1 MVYGVEVGMIQDL
14 SPKDFLNITRE
25 KFRKMVR
32 EAKPLT
38 CWYSITEECDL
49 HCKFCFADSTK
60 PWPDELTTQEI
71 YALLDNI
78 AEAGT
83 QAIVFGGG
91 EPTLREDLV
100 EVMHYA
106 ARYKNMFVAL
116 NTHGQWLDRK
126 YVTRLVNAGV
136 SQVKVSVDG
145 LKESHDWNRGEGTFD
160 KCIQALKNCVDAG
173 IKSVIW
179 IATISQMNYDEIPQM
194 VKMAMDLGVDICMV
208 QLFPGGRWKGKTDLM
223 LTREQVRDWQ
233 RYMVEQ
239 QNIYGWTRIQFED
252 RYQICEDC
260 HALKVAA
267 DPYRIGDF
275 TDTPAGCI
283 SGIWQYIINAS
294 GKVVIGDIVT
304 PELEI
309 GDLRQEKLSKIWR
322 YSDLANLLRD
332 RDKLKGR
339 CGRCELRFVCGGC
352 RRMAYSLTG
361 DIMAP
366 DPQCWYKPRLELEY
380 DGRVQKAAKGS

>member
-1 MVYGVEVGMIQDL
+1 MIQDL

-260 HALKVAA
+260 YALKVAA
-267 DPYRIGDF
+267 DPSRVGDF

>member
-1 MVYGVEVGMIQDL
+1 MIQGL
-14 SPKDFLNITRE
+14 SPQDFLNITRE

-126 YVTRLVNAGV
+126 YVRGLVNAGV

-260 HALKVAA
+260 YALKVAA
-267 DPYRIGDF
+267 DPSRVGDF

-283 SGIWQYIINAS
+283 SGIWQCIINAS
-294 GKVVIGDIVT
+294 GKVVIGDVVT

-361 DIMAP
+361 DIMEA
-366 DPQCWYKPRLELEY
+366 DPQCWYEPRLELEY

>member
-1 MVYGVEVGMIQDL
+1 
-14 SPKDFLNITRE
+14 
-25 KFRKMVR
+25 
-32 EAKPLT
+32 
-38 CWYSITEECDL
+38 
-49 HCKFCFADSTK
+49 
-60 PWPDELTTQEI
+60 
-71 YALLDNI
+71 
-78 AEAGT
+78 
-83 QAIVFGGG
+83 
-91 EPTLREDLV
+91 
-100 EVMHYA
+100 
-106 ARYKNMFVAL
+106 
-116 NTHGQWLDRK
+116 
-126 YVTRLVNAGV
+126 
-136 SQVKVSVDG
+136 
-145 LKESHDWNRGEGTFD
+145 
-160 KCIQALKNCVDAG
+160 
-173 IKSVIW
+173 
-179 IATISQMNYDEIPQM
+179 MNYDEIPQM

-233 RYMVEQ
+233 RYMVEH
-239 QNIYGWTRIQFED
+239 QNIYGWTRIQIED

-260 HALKVAA
+260 SALKVAA

-322 YSDLANLLRD
+322 TSELANLLRD

>member
-1 MVYGVEVGMIQDL
+1 MIQDL

-366 DPQCWYKPRLELEY
+366 DPQCWYEPRLELEY

>member
-1 MVYGVEVGMIQDL
+1 MIQGL
-14 SPKDFLNITRE
+14 SPQDFLNITRE

-126 YVTRLVNAGV
+126 ICEGI
-136 SQVKVSVDG
+136 G
-145 LKESHDWNRGEGTFD
+145 ECGCFPGEG
-160 KCIQALKNCVDAG
+160 KC
-173 IKSVIW
+173 
-179 IATISQMNYDEIPQM
+179 
-194 VKMAMDLGVDICMV
+194 
-208 QLFPGGRWKGKTDLM
+208 RWVE
-223 LTREQVRDWQ
+223 RE
-233 RYMVEQ
+233 
-239 QNIYGWTRIQFED
+239 
-252 RYQICEDC
+252 
-260 HALKVAA
+260 
-267 DPYRIGDF
+267 P
-275 TDTPAGCI
+275 
-283 SGIWQYIINAS
+283 
-294 GKVVIGDIVT
+294 
-304 PELEI
+304 
-309 GDLRQEKLSKIWR
+309 
-322 YSDLANLLRD
+322 
-332 RDKLKGR
+332 
-339 CGRCELRFVCGGC
+339 
-352 RRMAYSLTG
+352 
-361 DIMAP
+361 
-366 DPQCWYKPRLELEY
+366 
-380 DGRVQKAAKGS
+380 

>member
-1 MVYGVEVGMIQDL
+1 MIDEL
-14 SPKDFLNITRE
+14 SPQDFLNITRE

-32 EAKPLT
+32 EAKPLM

-49 HCKFCFADSTK
+49 HCKFCFADSTQ
-60 PWPDELTTQEI
+60 PWEDELTTQEI

-126 YVTRLVNAGV
+126 YVRGLVNAGI

-260 HALKVAA
+260 SALKVAA

-322 YSDLANLLRD
+322 TSELANLLRD

>member
-1 MVYGVEVGMIQDL
+1 MIQGL
-14 SPKDFLNITRE
+14 SPQDFLNITRE

-260 HALKVAA
+260 YALKVAA
-267 DPYRIGDF
+267 DPSRVGDF

-332 RDKLKGR
+332 RDKLKGK

>member
-1 MVYGVEVGMIQDL
+1 MIDEL
-14 SPKDFLNITRE
+14 SPQDFLNITRE

-32 EAKPLT
+32 EAKPLM

-49 HCKFCFADSTK
+49 NCKFCFADSTQ
-60 PWPDELTTQEI
+60 PWEDELTTQEI

-116 NTHGQWLDRK
+116 NTHGQRLDRK
-126 YVTRLVNAGV
+126 YVRGLVNAGV

-179 IATISQMNYDEIPQM
+179 IATISKMNYDEIPQM

-208 QLFPGGRWKGKTDLM
+208 QLFPGGRWKGKADLM

-239 QNIYGWTRIQFED
+239 QNVYGWTRIQFED

-260 HALKVAA
+260 YALRVAA

-322 YSDLANLLRD
+322 TSELANLLRD

-380 DGRVQKAAKGS
+380 GGRVQKAAKGS

>member
-1 MVYGVEVGMIQDL
+1 MIQGL
-14 SPKDFLNITRE
+14 SPQDFLNITRE

>member
-1 MVYGVEVGMIQDL
+1 MIQDL

-332 RDKLKGR
+332 RDKLKGK

>member
-1 MVYGVEVGMIQDL
+1 MIQGL
-14 SPKDFLNITRE
+14 SPQDFLNITRE

-126 YVTRLVNAGV
+126 YVRGLVNAGV

-260 HALKVAA
+260 YALKVAA
-267 DPYRIGDF
+267 DPSRVGDF

>member
-1 MVYGVEVGMIQDL
+1 MIQDL

-126 YVTRLVNAGV
+126 YVRGLVNAGV

>member
-1 MVYGVEVGMIQDL
+1 MIQDL

-71 YALLDNI
+71 YTLLDNI

>member
-1 MVYGVEVGMIQDL
+1 MIQDL

>member
-1 MVYGVEVGMIQDL
+1 MIDEL
-14 SPKDFLNITRE
+14 SPQDFLNITRE

-32 EAKPLT
+32 EAKPLM

-49 HCKFCFADSTK
+49 NCKFCFADSTQ
-60 PWPDELTTQEI
+60 PWEDELTTQEI

-126 YVTRLVNAGV
+126 YVRGLVNAGV

-179 IATISQMNYDEIPQM
+179 IATISKMNYDEIPQM

-239 QNIYGWTRIQFED
+239 QNVYGWTRIQFED

-260 HALKVAA
+260 YALRVAA
-267 DPYRIGDF
+267 DPCRIGDF

-322 YSDLANLLRD
+322 TSELANLLRD
-332 RDKLKGR
+332 RDKLKGK

>member
-1 MVYGVEVGMIQDL
+1 MIQGL
-14 SPKDFLNITRE
+14 SPQDFLNITRE

-260 HALKVAA
+260 YALKVAA
-267 DPYRIGDF
+267 DPSRVGDF

-361 DIMAP
+361 DIMEA
-366 DPQCWYKPRLELEY
+366 DPQCWYEPRLELEY

>member
-1 MVYGVEVGMIQDL
+1 MIDEL
-14 SPKDFLNITRE
+14 SPQDFLNITRE

-32 EAKPLT
+32 EAKPLM

-49 HCKFCFADSTK
+49 NCKFCFADSTQ
-60 PWPDELTTQEI
+60 PWEDELTTQEI

-126 YVTRLVNAGV
+126 YVRGLVNAGI

-239 QNIYGWTRIQFED
+239 QNVYGWTRIQFED

-260 HALKVAA
+260 YALRVAA
-267 DPYRIGDF
+267 DPCRIGDF

-322 YSDLANLLRD
+322 TSELANLLRD

>member
-1 MVYGVEVGMIQDL
+1 MIQDL

-38 CWYSITEECDL
+38 CWYIITEECDL

>member
-1 MVYGVEVGMIQDL
+1 MIDEL
-14 SPKDFLNITRE
+14 SPQEFLNITRE

-32 EAKPLT
+32 EAKPLM

-60 PWPDELTTQEI
+60 PWEDELTTQEI

-126 YVTRLVNAGV
+126 YVTRLVNAGI

-208 QLFPGGRWKGKTDLM
+208 QLFPGGRWKGKADLM

-260 HALKVAA
+260 SALKVAA

-322 YSDLANLLRD
+322 TSELANLLRD

>member
-1 MVYGVEVGMIQDL
+1 MIEGLTPQE
-14 SPKDFLNITRE
+14 FLNITRE
-25 KFRKMVR
+25 KFCKMVR

-49 HCKFCFADSTK
+49 HCKFCFADSSK
-60 PWPDELTTQEI
+60 RWEDELTTQEV
-71 YALLDNI
+71 YALMDNI

-91 EPTLREDLV
+91 EPTLREDLL
-100 EVMHYA
+100 EVMNYA
-106 ARYKNMFVAL
+106 ARYKRMFVAL

-126 YVTRLVNAGV
+126 YVRGLVNSGV

-145 LKESHDWNRGEGTFD
+145 LRESHDWNRGAGTFD

-173 IKSVIW
+173 IGSVIW
-179 IATISQMNYDEIPQM
+179 IATISQMNYSEIPQM

-208 QLFPGGRWKGKTDLM
+208 QLFPGGRWKGKRDMM

-260 HALKVAA
+260 YALKVAA
-267 DPYRIGDF
+267 DPNRIGDF
-275 TDTPAGCI
+275 TDTPVGCI

-309 GDLRQEKLSKIWR
+309 GDLRKQKLSEIWHN
-322 YSDLANLLRD
+322 SELANRLRD

-339 CGRCELRFVCGGC
+339 CGKCELRFVCGGC

-361 DIMAP
+361 DIMAG

-380 DGRVQKAAKGS
+380 DGRVQEAAKGS